1 MVVIICPWCGTN
13 YLTFQSNCKNCGGA
27 LQAVEESITSSVP
40 TENLPT
46 PPSAPRPISER
57 YIWRLLSADG
67 LWITALVLGLLG
79 VVFSQLGAGLTIGII
94 TGFVGIPFLLLGVAL
109 LGAGGG
115 VFIWRYQEAQ
125 KVVDVLREGE
135 ATRGQIVEIQE
146 DYSVSINGR
155 NPWVIRYQ
163 FQANG
168 QDHEGKVTTLNQP
181 GQQLQAGKAVCV
193 LYLPTAPKW
202 SSIYPHP

>member
-1 MVVIICPWCGTN
+1 MIICPWCGTN

-27 LQAVEESITSSVP
+27 LQAVEEKITSSIP
-40 TENLPT
+40 TEDLPT

-57 YIWRLLSADG
+57 YVWRLLSTDG
-67 LWITALVLGLLG
+67 LWITAFVLGLLG
-79 VVFSQLGAGLTIGII
+79 VVFSLVGAGLTIGII
-94 TGFVGIPFLLLGVAL
+94 TAFIGIPFLSLGVAF
-109 LGAGGG
+109 LGIGGW

-125 KVVDVLREGE
+125 KVVDVLRAGE
-135 ATRGQIVEIQE
+135 ATSGRIVDIQE
-146 DYSVSINGR
+146 DYSVSVDGR
-155 NPWVIRYQ
+155 YPWVIRYQ